1 MGGFLMQQLLQ
12 HAQKQGLQ
20 QMRAEILAENH
31 PMQRLALKLGF
42 TLSKHPED
50 NQLLEARLD
59 LNNHS

>member
-1 MGGFLMQQLLQ
+1 
-12 HAQKQGLQ
+12 
-20 QMRAEILAENH
+20 MRAEILAENH

-50 NQLLEARLD
+50 PQLLEARLD